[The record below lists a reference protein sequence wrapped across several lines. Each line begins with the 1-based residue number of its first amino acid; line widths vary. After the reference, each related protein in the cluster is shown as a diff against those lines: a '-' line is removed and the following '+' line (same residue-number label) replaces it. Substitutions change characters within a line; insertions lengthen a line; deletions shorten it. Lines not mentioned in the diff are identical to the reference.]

1 MTSFFYV
8 YDVILEVFY
17 VYDII
22 LVKNVQSLLCEP
34 VTGKFLDFS
43 GPREV
48 CPFPGDD
55 FPLLMDVRIQANEQ
69 QREMASNFI
78 TDFILDKVKALE
90 VDIQVIILTY
100 DVIKPI
106 LGRN

>member
-1 MTSFFYV
+1 M
-8 YDVILEVFY
+8 
-17 VYDII
+17 
-22 LVKNVQSLLCEP
+22 
-34 VTGKFLDFS
+34 TGKFLDFS

-55 FPLLMDVRIQANEQ
+55 FPLLMDVRIKATEQ

-90 VDIQVIILTY
+90 VDIQVLLRHFLTY
-100 DVIKPI
+100 DVIRRFCLELSYDVNFEPFTP
-106 LGRN
+106 LPS